1 MLTVYYIIA
10 YIFLYDHNLTILIII
25 LGKSWQDKIL
35 ALRKFLKARSATAVI
50 LQKLDEI
57 ACK

>member
-1 MLTVYYIIA
+1 M
-10 YIFLYDHNLTILIII
+10 I

-35 ALRKFLKARSATAVI
+35 ALRETLKARSATAVV
-50 LQKLDEI
+50 LEKLDEI